1 MTDLAVVY
9 EHPEWFRPLFG
20 ELDRRGVDYLA
31 VRIDDHVLDLDE
43 TTAPARVVFNR
54 LAMSSFLRQ
63 GEHAIF
69 YAQAV
74 FAHWAACG
82 ARVINGIG
90 ALAIDTSKARQLTL
104 IRSLGLHVPKTRV
117 VHRVADVWGAANGL
131 GYPLIVKPN
140 IGGSGSGVMRH
151 DSAQALRA
159 ALDAGSIALGIDGV
173 ALVQEYVPTSD
184 GRVFRA
190 ETLGGK
196 FLYAIALN
204 AGGAT
209 FDLCPADVC
218 AIDRPPV
225 TMVEATLD
233 AATIAEVESIAQ
245 AAQLDVGGIEFMLDA
260 RDGTRRWYDINGL
273 SNFVADPLRV
283 LGWEPHERLVDFLIA
298 QIAHT
303 PRTPMRD
310 HA

>member
-1 MTDLAVVY
+1 MTDLAVVH
-9 EHPEWFRPLFG
+9 EHPEWFKPLFA
-20 ELDRRGVDYLA
+20 ELDRRGVDWTPIRL
-31 VRIDDHVLDLDE
+31 DDHILDLDD
-43 TTAPARVVFNR
+43 TVAPARVVFNR

-69 YAQAV
+69 HAQAA

-82 ARVINGIG
+82 ARVINGVD
-90 ALAIDTSKARQLTL
+90 ALAIDTSKARQLAL

-117 VHRVADVWGAANGL
+117 VHRVADVWRAAEGFD
-131 GYPLIVKPN
+131 YPLIVKPN
-140 IGGSGSGVMRH
+140 IGGSGSGVTRH
-151 DSAQALRA
+151 DSADALRA
-159 ALDAGSIALGIDGV
+159 ALDAGEVALGIDGV
-173 ALVQEYVPTSD
+173 ALVQAYVPTAD

-190 ETLGGK
+190 ETLAGK
-196 FLYAIALN
+196 FLYAIALD

-225 TMVEATLD
+225 TMVETTLD
-233 AATIAEVESIAQ
+233 AATIAEVETIAR
-245 AAQLDVGGIEFMLDA
+245 AAHLDIGGVEFMLDA

-283 LGWEPHERLVDFLIA
+283 LGWDPHARLVDFLIA
-298 QIAHT
+298 EIAQSRTT
-303 PRTPMRD
+303 PKRA